1 MFLLNGLMKHYLL
14 EIINVVPIDDLYFF
28 SVQYG
33 GGRTFIFS
41 GIDIEIFYLISLTV
55 ELIKMFL
62 FESLINFYV
71 LLWVPIT
78 PNSLNKVVV

>member
-28 SVQYG
+28 GVQYG
-33 GGRTFIFS
+33 VGRAFIFS

>member
-28 SVQYG
+28 GVQYG
-33 GGRTFIFS
+33 VGRTFIFS
-41 GIDIEIFYLISLTV
+41 GIAIEIFYLISLTV

-62 FESLINFYV
+62 FESFINFYV
-71 LLWVPIT
+71 LLCVPIT